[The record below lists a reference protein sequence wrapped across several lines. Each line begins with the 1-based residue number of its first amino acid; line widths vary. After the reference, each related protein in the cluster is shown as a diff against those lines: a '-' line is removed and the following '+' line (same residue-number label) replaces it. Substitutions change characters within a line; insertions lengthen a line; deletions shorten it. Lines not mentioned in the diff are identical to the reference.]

1 MTPSQIP
8 RRKALNQIALSG
20 ATLCTLPGLL
30 SARPVDVKHHFS
42 YCLNASTI
50 RGQKLGIMKELEI
63 AATAGYT
70 GVEIWVESLR
80 NYIAQGGKA
89 SEVRKRAENLGLKI
103 EGAIGFSRWIVD
115 DKTQR
120 MQGLQQAGEE
130 MQMLAEA
137 GCYHL
142 AAPPAGATTGT
153 QLNLDAAAE
162 RYHALL
168 QKGDEYGVV
177 PILELWGF
185 SKNLSKLSEVLYVAA
200 GTAHPKACI
209 LADVYHLYKGDNR
222 EEGLRLIDGK
232 VMPVFHMN
240 DYPAKPDRTQIA
252 DKDRVMPGDGI
263 APIENIIQ
271 ILHEKNAPI
280 ALSLELFSEIYWKKD
295 PLDVAKEGLAKM
307 KTQVQKALLS

>member
-1 MTPSQIP
+1 MIPSLNS
-8 RRKALNQIALSG
+8 RRKALQQIALG
-20 ATLCTLPGLL
+20 GTALLTVPGTLN
-30 SARPVDVKHHFS
+30 ARPDEAVHNFTF
-42 YCLNASTI
+42 CFNASTI

-63 AATAGYT
+63 ASQAGYQ

-80 NYIAQGGKA
+80 NYISQGGKA
-89 SEVRKRAENLGLKI
+89 KDVKEKAESLGLKI

-120 MQGLQQAGEE
+120 IQGLQQAGEE

-142 AAPPAGATTGT
+142 AAPPAGATTDVK
-153 QLNLDAAAE
+153 LNLDDAAE
-162 RYHALL
+162 RYNALL

-200 GTAHPKACI
+200 GAGHPKSCI

-222 EEGLRLIDGK
+222 EDSLQLIEGK

-240 DYPAKPDRTQIA
+240 DYPSNPGRTEIA
-252 DKDRVMPGDGI
+252 DKDRIMPGDGI
-263 APIENIIQ
+263 APIEKIIQ
-271 ILHEKNAPI
+271 ILHKKNAPI
-280 ALSLELFSEIYWKKD
+280 ALSLELFSETYWKQD
-295 PLDVAKEGLAKM
+295 PLDVAREGLAKM
-307 KTQVQKALLS
+307 KALVQKAVMP